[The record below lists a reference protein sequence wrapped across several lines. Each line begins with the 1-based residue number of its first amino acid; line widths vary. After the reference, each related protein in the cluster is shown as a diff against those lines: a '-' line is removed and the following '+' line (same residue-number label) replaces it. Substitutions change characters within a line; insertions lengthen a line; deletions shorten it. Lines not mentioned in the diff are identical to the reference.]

1 MARFHKFP
9 FILAFP
15 KTNTLS
21 MTEANPLKNTL
32 FSRQINHY
40 ERKGP
45 LPQEKYVLYND
56 PYIPKLRNVKVYE
69 RLYRKMI

>member
-45 LPQEKYVLYND
+45 LPQKNYLLYNY
-56 PYIPKLRNVKVYE
+56 PYISTLHNVKIYE

>member
-1 MARFHKFP
+1 MSLLRNFP
-9 FILAFP
+9 FIFAFP
-15 KTNTLS
+15 KINSFS
-21 MTEANPLKNTL
+21 MTKANPSINTL
-32 FSRQINHY
+32 FPRQLKRY

-45 LPQEKYVLYND
+45 LPQEKYVLYNN